1 MPFKLERYG
10 DKAIV
15 MNTKTGKHY
24 STDPIPLSSARSQMA
39 ILQNNTKHMSH
50 LRSKRSPRETSEDP
64 TEPEPKRWIQEVVSS
79 PSFKKGAFTAQ
90 AKRAG
95 KTTKQMMSDVLA
107 NPEEYDVRTR
117 RRAQFMKNVGN

>member
-50 LRSKRSPRETSEDP
+50 LRSKKSPRETTEDP
-64 TEPEPKRWIQEVVSS
+64 TPLE
-79 PSFKKGAFTAQ
+79 
-90 AKRAG
+90 
-95 KTTKQMMSDVLA
+95 TKPLL
-107 NPEEYDVRTR
+107 
-117 RRAQFMKNVGN
+117 KNVGK